1 MHELDRGFAYCP
13 RNNAATRAAARE
25 GAGTVADNA
34 NTQPNTSTVDQ
45 AAPKA
50 PRWRRILVVVLV
62 VVGCVLAP
70 ISVIGLWARNT
81 LLDTN
86 QYVDTVGPLAK
97 NDAIRDA
104 VSERVSRRLV
114 ESVDIEGEIEA
125 AFPRAESI
133 APSIAS
139 GFEAFVREAT
149 RRITETERFQEVWEN
164 ANRRAHSQVV
174 AVLEGEGTETVET
187 RDGKVVINVSGL
199 TNLVKQQL
207 GDRGVT
213 VFERVE
219 RELPQ
224 EFVLFDSE
232 QLTNAQAAVRI
243 LKRVTYV
250 LPILALLAFA
260 VAIALSP
267 NRRRTLLRAALGLA
281 FGMALLLI
289 VFSIGRNFYLD
300 AIERAGRSRE
310 ANAAAFDQVLGFLR
324 LSLRTVFVLGLVVA
338 LGAWLAGPGRL
349 ATRIREGVLGLVR
362 GKPGGEVTDVGR
374 FVYSYRVA
382 LRVAVIGLG
391 LLILVVLS
399 HPGPIAVIVIA
410 VLILVALL
418 LIEFLGRAARATGS
432 DAGASADTRSG

>member
-1 MHELDRGFAYCP
+1 
-13 RNNAATRAAARE
+13 
-25 GAGTVADNA
+25 VADDPNA
-34 NTQPNTSTVDQ
+34 QPDARPSDQ
-45 AAPKA
+45 RPKKA
-50 PRWRRILVVVLV
+50 PRWRRILVAVLV

-86 QYVDTVGPLAK
+86 QYVDTVGPLAR
-97 NDAIRDA
+97 DPAIQQA

-114 ESVDIEGEIEA
+114 ESVDIEREIA
-125 AFPRAESI
+125 DAFPRAESI
-133 APSIAS
+133 APSIAA
-139 GFEAFVREAT
+139 GFETFVREAT
-149 RRITETERFQEVWEN
+149 LRITQTERFQDLWEN
-164 ANRRAHSQVV
+164 ANRRAHAQLL

-199 TNLVKQQL
+199 TDLVKDRL

-213 VFERVE
+213 IFERAE

-232 QLTNAQAAVRI
+232 QLTKAQTGVR
-243 LKRVTYV
+243 LLRRVTYA
-250 LPILALLAFA
+250 LPILTLLTFV

-289 VFSIGRNFYLD
+289 AFNIGRNFYLD
-300 AIERAGRSRE
+300 AIQNAGGRRDASS
-310 ANAAAFDQVLGFLR
+310 AAWDQVLGFLR
-324 LSLRTVFVLGLVVA
+324 LSLRTLFAVGLVVA

-362 GKPGGEVTDVGR
+362 GKPDAEATDLGR
-374 FVYSYRVA
+374 FVYTHRVA
-382 LRVAVIGLG
+382 LRVAVVGVG
-391 LLILVVLS
+391 LLILVTLS
-399 HPGPIAVIVIA
+399 HPGPLAVIVIA
-410 VLILVALL
+410 ALIVVALL
-418 LIEFLGRAARATGS
+418 VIEFLGRAARAAGS
-432 DAGASADTRSG
+432 DAGASADARGG

>member
-1 MHELDRGFAYCP
+1 VAKDANVQP
-13 RNNAATRAAARE
+13 DARA
-25 GAGTVADNA
+25 
-34 NTQPNTSTVDQ
+34 SDQ
-45 AAPKA
+45 TPAKA
-50 PRWRRILVVVLV
+50 PRWRRILVAVLV
-62 VVGCVLAP
+62 VVGCVFAP
-70 ISVIGLWARNT
+70 IAVIGVWARNT
-81 LLDTN
+81 VLDTN
-86 QYVDTVGPLAK
+86 QYVDTVGPLAREP
-97 NDAIRDA
+97 AIQRA

-114 ESVDIEGEIEA
+114 ESVDVEAEIRD

-139 GFEAFVREAT
+139 AFETFVREAT
-149 RRITETERFQEVWEN
+149 LRITQSDRFQQLWEN
-164 ANRRAHSQVV
+164 ANRRAHTRLL
-174 AVLEGEGTETVET
+174 AVLEGRGTETVET
-187 RDGKVVINVSGL
+187 RDGKVVINLRGL
-199 TNLVKQQL
+199 EDLVEERL

-213 VFERVE
+213 IFERAQ
-219 RELPQ
+219 RALPQ

-232 QLTNAQAAVRI
+232 QLTKAQAGVRV
-243 LKRVTYV
+243 LRRVTYA

-281 FGMALLLI
+281 FGMALVLI
-289 VFSIGRNFYLD
+289 VFSVGRNFYLD

-362 GKPGGEVTDVGR
+362 GKPGAEVTDVGR
-374 FVYSYRVA
+374 FVYTYRVA

-391 LLILVVLS
+391 LLILVVLT
-399 HPGPIAVIVIA
+399 HPGPLAVILIA
-410 VLILVALL
+410 ALIVVALL
-418 LIEFLGRAARATGS
+418 VIEFLGRAARTAGA
-432 DAGASADTRSG
+432 DAGASADTRPG

>member
-1 MHELDRGFAYCP
+1 
-13 RNNAATRAAARE
+13 
-25 GAGTVADNA
+25 VADDANA
-34 NTQPNTSTVDQ
+34 QPDARASDQTS
-45 AAPKA
+45 PKA
-50 PRWRRILVVVLV
+50 PRWRRILVAVLV
-62 VVGCVLAP
+62 VVGCILAP

-97 NDAIRDA
+97 DPAIQEAIAD
-104 VSERVSRRLV
+104 RVSQRLV
-114 ESVDIEGEIEA
+114 ESVDIEAEIEA

-149 RRITETERFQEVWEN
+149 LRIEQTERFQEVWEN
-164 ANRRAHSQVV
+164 ANRRAHSQVI
-174 AVLEGEGTETVET
+174 AVLEGKGTETVET

-199 TNLVKQQL
+199 TNLVKERL
-207 GDRGVT
+207 GERGVT
-213 VFERVE
+213 IFERVE
-219 RELPQ
+219 RELPE

-232 QLTNAQAAVRI
+232 QLTKAQTGVRL
-243 LKRVTYV
+243 LKRGTYA

-267 NRRRTLLRAALGLA
+267 NRRRTLLRAALGLT

-289 VFSIGRNFYLD
+289 TFSIGRNFYLD
-300 AIERAGRSRE
+300 AVEGAGRSRP

-324 LSLRTVFVLGLVVA
+324 LSLRTMVVVGLVVA
-338 LGAWLAGPGRL
+338 LGAWIAGPGRM

-362 GKPGGEVTDVGR
+362 GKPGTEVTDVGR
-374 FVYSYRVA
+374 FVYTYRVA

-399 HPGPIAVIVIA
+399 HPGPLAVIVIA
-410 VLILVALL
+410 ALIVVALL
-418 LIEFLGRAARATGS
+418 VIEFLGRAARAAES
-432 DAGASADTRSG
+432 DAGASADARGG

>member
-1 MHELDRGFAYCP
+1 VADDA
-13 RNNAATRAAARE
+13 NAQPDTRAS
-25 GAGTVADNA
+25 DQ
-34 NTQPNTSTVDQ
+34 QPRT
-45 AAPKA
+45 KA
-50 PRWRRILVVVLV
+50 PRWRRILVAVLV

-81 LLDTN
+81 LLDTG
-86 QYVDTVGPLAK
+86 QYVDTVAPLAK
-97 NDAIRDA
+97 EPAIQEA
-104 VSERVSRRLV
+104 VADRVSQRLV
-114 ESVDIEGEIEA
+114 ESVDIEGEIAE

-139 GFEAFVREAT
+139 GFETFVREAT
-149 RRITETERFQEVWEN
+149 LRVQQSERFQDLWEN
-164 ANRRAHSQVV
+164 ANRRAHARLI
-174 AVLEGEGTETVET
+174 AVLEGKGTETVET
-187 RDGKVVINVSGL
+187 RDGKVVIDVSEL
-199 TNLVKQQL
+199 ENLVKERL
-207 GDRGVT
+207 GERGVT
-213 VFERVE
+213 IFERVE

-232 QLTNAQAAVRI
+232 QLTKAQTAVR
-243 LKRVTYV
+243 LLRRVTYA
-250 LPILALLAFA
+250 LPILTLLAFA

-267 NRRRTLLRAALGLA
+267 NRRRTLLRTALGLA
-281 FGMALLLI
+281 LGMALVLI
-289 VFSIGRNFYLD
+289 VFSMGRNFYLD

-362 GKPGGEVTDVGR
+362 GKPGAEVTDVGR
-374 FVYSYRVA
+374 FVYTYRVA

-399 HPGPIAVIVIA
+399 HPGPLAVILIA
-410 VLILVALL
+410 TLIVVALL
-418 LIEFLGRAARATGS
+418 VIEFLGRAARTAAA
-432 DAGASADTRSG
+432 DAGTSADTRAG